1 MGMCNIVLPRPGGSF
16 MAVAETWAQYVAR
29 MSAGLTHAQIAAKTG
44 GVVSM
49 SNVGRWLRGEL
60 TNPGADHV
68 IAFAT
73 GFNISPIEALAVAG
87 YLDPEAVMPPTRTP
101 ISAYTMA
108 ELLDELRRRTVA
120 D

>member
-1 MGMCNIVLPRPGGSF
+1 
-16 MAVAETWAQYVAR
+16 MAVTETWAQYVAR
-29 MSAGLTHAQIAAKTG
+29 ISAGLTHAQIAAKTG

-68 IAFAT
+68 IAFAH
-73 GFNISPIEALAVAG
+73 GFGQPAVEALIVAG
-87 YLDPEAVMPPTRTP
+87 YLDADAAAPRTP
-101 ISAYTMA
+101 LSAYAMS

>member
-1 MGMCNIVLPRPGGSF
+1 MGEVGSL
-16 MAVAETWAQYVAR
+16 MAVQETWAQYVAR
-29 MSAGLTHAQIAAKTG
+29 ISGGLTHAQIAARTA

-68 IAFAT
+68 IAFAK
-73 GFNISPIEALAVAG
+73 GFGQPPVEALIVAG
-87 YLDPEAVMPPTRTP
+87 YMDETEAAPRTP
-101 ISAYTMA
+101 LSAYTMT
-108 ELLDELRRRTVA
+108 ELIDELRRRTVS

>member
-1 MGMCNIVLPRPGGSF
+1 MFIRVH
-16 MAVAETWAQYVAR
+16 ETWAQYVAR
-29 MSAGLTHAQIAAKTG
+29 ITAGMTHAQIAAKTG

-68 IAFAT
+68 IAFAR
-73 GFNISPIEALAVAG
+73 GFDQPPVEALRAAG
-87 YLDPEAVMPPTRTP
+87 YLDADVTPMARTP
-101 ISAYTMA
+101 LSAYSIG
-108 ELLDELRRRTVA
+108 ELLDELRRRTA